1 MFAIIDTET
10 TGGNPAK
17 DKVMEIAIIVHDGTR
32 VVEEFSTLINPKVP
46 IAPFIKKLT
55 GINDNMVKN
64 SPTFEEVAERILEMT
79 KGRIFVAHNVSFD
92 YGVLRNE
99 FRRMGVR
106 FERKQLCTV
115 KFSRRVLPGCQS
127 YSLGKLCREIGIN
140 LEGRHRAYGDA
151 AATAELFTRLLHED
165 KDKVLHNMLELE
177 LTGLNEV
184 PNLNFEI
191 VEDLPEDTGVFT
203 LHDKDGKVL
212 YLGKG
217 RNLRKRILELLTKDL
232 ADQKYES
239 LRNAVSDISYDV
251 TGSELVAQL
260 IETEEVI
267 RQQPV
272 YNPAQRRR
280 NYRYA
285 VYHFTD
291 DYGYVNLHVDAI
303 SNRTEERPLVE
314 FTTRKSAVS
323 VLKRMVSRNGL
334 FSALCGFGEN
344 GEGKLPDIP
353 PVLYNNK
360 LNRLLSKYQYNNPNF
375 FIVGEGRSH
384 HEQSIVWIENH
395 RFMGIGYFEPEYIEN
410 DVDSLKE
417 AVSRKPDTPDAHRII
432 RNWMGRKNQDTVI
445 VY

>member
-17 DKVMEIAIIVHDGTR
+17 DKVMEIAIILHDGTR
-32 VVEEFSTLINPKVP
+32 VVDEFTTLINPRVP

-55 GINDNMVKN
+55 GINDNMVKDA
-64 SPTFEEVAERILEMT
+64 PTFEDVAQKILDMT
-79 KGRIFVAHNVSFD
+79 KGRIFVAHNVGFD

-99 FRRMGVR
+99 FRRIGVR
-106 FERKQLCTV
+106 FDRKQLCTV
-115 KFSRRVLPGCQS
+115 KFSRRVMPGCQS

-151 AATAELFTRLLHED
+151 AATAELFTRLLQED
-165 KDKVLHNMLELE
+165 KEKVLHNMLEVE
-177 LTGLNEV
+177 LTGLDAV

-203 LHDKDGKVL
+203 FLDKDGKVL
-212 YLGKG
+212 FLSKG
-217 RNLRKRILELLTKDL
+217 RNLRKRIIEVLTKDL
-232 ADQKYES
+232 ADQKYEP
-239 LRNAVSDISYDV
+239 LRTAVADISYDV

-260 IETEEVI
+260 LETEEI
-267 RQQPV
+267 IKQQPV

-280 NYRYA
+280 NYRYG

-291 DYGYVNLHVDAI
+291 DYGYINLLVDMI
-303 SNRTEERPLVE
+303 TNRPEERPLVE
-314 FTTRKSAVS
+314 FTTRKSAMA
-323 VLKRMVSRNGL
+323 VLKRMVNRHGL
-334 FSALCGFGEN
+334 YSPLCGLSEN
-344 GEGKLPDIP
+344 GESKTPDLPP
-353 PVLYNNK
+353 AQYNG
-360 LNRLLSKYQYNNPNF
+360 RLKTILSKYQYHNPNF

-410 DVDSLKE
+410 DIESLKD

>member
-17 DKVMEIAIIVHDGTR
+17 DKVMEIAIIIHDGTR
-32 VVEEFSTLINPKVP
+32 VVDEYSTLINPGVP

-55 GINDNMVKN
+55 GINDNMVKGA
-64 SPTFEEVAERILEMT
+64 PTFEEVADKILEMT
-79 KGRIFVAHNVSFD
+79 KGNIFVAHNVGFD

-151 AATAELFTRLLHED
+151 AATAELFTRLLAED
-165 KDKVLHNMLELE
+165 KDKVLHNMLEVE
-177 LTGLNEV
+177 LTGLEAV

-203 LHDKDGKVL
+203 FLDKDGKVL
-212 YLGKG
+212 FLSKG
-217 RNLRKRILELLTKDL
+217 RNLRKRIIEVLTKDL
-232 ADQKYES
+232 ADNKYET
-239 LRNAVSDISYDV
+239 LRIAVADISYDV

-260 IETEEVI
+260 LETEEI
-267 RQQPV
+267 IKQQPV

-280 NYRYA
+280 NYRYG
-285 VYHFTD
+285 VYHYTD
-291 DYGYVNLHVDAI
+291 DYGYVNLHVDMI
-303 SNRTEERPLVE
+303 TNRPDERPLVE
-314 FTTRKSAVS
+314 FTTRKSAVA
-323 VLKRMVSRNGL
+323 VLKRMVTRHGL
-334 FSALCGFGEN
+334 YSPLCGFSEN
-344 GEGKLPDIP
+344 GESKTPDTP
-353 PVLYNNK
+353 PAQYNS
-360 LNRLLSKYQYNNPNF
+360 RLKTILSKYQYHNPNF

-410 DVDSLKE
+410 DIESLKD
-417 AVSRKPDTPDAHRII
+417 AVNRKPDTPDAHRII